1 MFSTSKQPASTKTSQ
16 IFNLQYFQQ
25 ILNNVHVCSNDGR
38 LEFMPD
44 ALLPV
49 GLFHNNIL
57 RCTKCHKEI
66 PTANFPLIKPIESEQ
81 QEPNKRL
88 TIAAATIG
96 IGYNAVKGIMSTLYL
111 SMTTEK
117 AFLRHLH
124 KLFQRSLINGLRYKY
139 IVCDD
144 DASAYEAVK
153 YHYIGRQQQT

>member
-1 MFSTSKQPASTKTSQ
+1 TSKQPASTKTSQ

-25 ILNNVHVCSNDGR
+25 VLNNVHVCSNDGR

-124 KLFQRSLINGLRYKY
+124 KYYDALYIFAKKIQIIIDDLAYK
-139 IVCDD
+139 
-144 DASAYEAVK
+144 K
-153 YHYIGRQQQT
+153 QQAE